1 MADIEKAVVETKLKV
16 DSKELKKS
24 FDEIETSLKNIEA
37 LKKKAAKQNLFSE
50 GDIKRSQ
57 LIGKE
62 IKEAFNNYNGN
73 LLNKSMSQALSNIS
87 GQTKALNRQLKAIQ
101 AFYTGLPAMI
111 NKAELTGKRTKLM
124 YSGADAEIFQQAKT
138 AAALE
143 NMQKTIKSYQL
154 SQLGISNET
163 QKYAERSQQLN
174 QYLGVTQ
181 LRLMANYAAINAVT
195 NGLRSVLNYT
205 GQFNEELKQLQ
216 AISAVS
222 DTGLKGLKETI
233 YEVANATKFNSL
245 EVAKSA
251 TVLAQAGL
259 SVSQIKET
267 LPAIAKLATAT
278 GTDLATSTDVITSTL
293 NIYSLQVTEATQ
305 VTNALTTAMNESKAD
320 IAGFQTAIQYAG
332 NFAAQLGMSY
342 EETAAAIAAAT
353 QAGIRSKSMLGTGL
367 RAVLTEFL
375 KPTDKLVTQLGKVGL
390 TLSDIDV
397 RTKGFTNV
405 LKTLKDAG
413 FGAAEAFR
421 GMERRGAAFLVAL
434 INQVDFIGQL
444 RERMAGSTAAMKA
457 NETQMEALTNQWKN
471 FKSILGNIAY
481 EGLEPIIELLSK
493 LLKTINSFMSSG
505 LVGIIGSV
513 LFGTIT
519 VAGTTSFV
527 SLIIKSLGTIS
538 SSIVKLGK
546 SLEVMQRYSRMHGVS
561 TAVTGISAIFT
572 KLPLGQVTMFAA
584 AISALITTLGM
595 AASAFGAFS
604 SESDK
609 AKASLEKSLGE
620 LDKAQQGY
628 STVQNML
635 DRFYANRQ
643 KLDNQAERNIFIRE
657 ITTRIPE
664 ANTVIKSAT
673 ISVDDLE
680 KALHKLNNIRLD
692 KVVNEAKK
700 VADATKKATLAAN
713 SDIFSKIFG
722 STLFTGRPTE
732 KGYTEVSSFI
742 TQLEK
747 LLPQGISLKNTK
759 ALLEQRQSTP
769 TPVNMGSN
777 SLVTFADIQAEKLA
791 SVFTKELGE
800 VAEKL
805 YPNDPAGQASFLRNT
820 ASLLDVS
827 EEIKKSI
834 TNVADNIEAET
845 NLISAATA
853 RGVKAE
859 FSDEISK
866 IMKDTQSSIA
876 DAAKVQEDVNNSLR
890 LGIDLSKEQVEA
902 VKNSRSNLEEM
913 QKRLDSLKN
922 VKTTAD
928 LASFFGIKESDLKI
942 RLSNMRK
949 ENPKLRNVSDKDL
962 VTRIVG
968 QMITKFS
975 EAISRLIEAITNLED
990 TIAANSQLDRAS
1002 RNAAS
1007 ETSRIISQ
1015 RINSLGGIPAAELA
1029 KEEKAIRDLID
1040 EYRSYARAAAGL
1052 GNLKEGV
1059 ALTPEQKKAESRI
1072 NMQID
1077 VWEKKLT
1084 STSSNLIAKIDT
1096 TSMRMDYFFKMLK
1109 ANIEEADAAYNKAIA
1124 NMNKQVNIQQ
1134 GIVTGAE
1141 RYYGSGS
1148 VISSVEQQR
1157 LTDLQEANLAKETE
1171 VSERLYKRYEEILET
1186 LRNNPMY
1193 SNIKGDYFSAL
1204 ERYQRAQ
1211 SSGSAVEIEAAYRNL
1226 NRVSDTY
1233 NKFAKQETD
1242 LEKSMY
1248 DLKETIDVNNA
1259 TLDYIKKQGEMSGM
1273 GQITSGFNYGI
1284 QSYRDEVKNQGLLT
1298 LGETTAS
1305 YTKQSVDALDSSLSE
1320 MFSNILS
1327 GSAKAG
1333 DAFKSFGQ
1341 TVIATLRD
1349 IAVQMAVKQGLNLL
1363 FSAFGFG
1370 TGGGESPTNL
1380 LAQIPGFG
1388 KAQGGLVV
1396 GPTPNRDSVLTKL
1409 MPGEYVLKKSAV
1421 DTIGKDY
1428 LDNLNNNS
1436 NGIIQGSKEEMD
1448 SSLAAT
1454 SSDSNSPTPNGI
1466 VNVYVVAQDQQQ
1478 GMSPNDVLVTISND
1492 ILKGGQTKR
1501 LIKQVAVGGI

>member
-595 AASAFGAFS
+595 AASAMGLFT

-609 AKASLEKSLGE
+609 AKAKLEESLGE

-628 STVQNML
+628 STLQNML

-643 KLDNQAERNIFIRE
+643 KLDNQAERNIFVRE
-657 ITTRIPE
+657 IITRIPE
-664 ANTVIKSAT
+664 ASTVIKDAT
-673 ISVDDLE
+673 ISVDELE
-680 KALHKLNNIRLD
+680 KALHKLNDIRLD
-692 KVVNEAKK
+692 KLVNETKK
-700 VADATKKATLAAN
+700 VAEATKQSLFADTAENLSNIISNGWFGSSSEGLHNLLGYITNLKNLMPELETKNISTELSKAWDRRLG
-713 SDIFSKIFG
+713 FG
-722 STLFTGRPTE
+722 STDT
-732 KGYTEVSSFI
+732 SSKRLTSVLI
-742 TQLEK
+742 EE
-747 LLPQGISLKNTK
+747 IRK
-759 ALLEQRQSTP
+759 A
-769 TPVNMGSN
+769 
-777 SLVTFADIQAEKLA
+777 AEKR
-791 SVFTKELGE
+791 
-800 VAEKL
+800 
-805 YPNDPAGQASFLRNT
+805 YPEESSNQASYLRNT
-820 ASLLDVS
+820 AELIKDNEEFKQLLND
-827 EEIKKSI
+827 I
-834 TNVADNIEAET
+834 ADNIEAEA

-859 FSDEISK
+859 FSDEISQ

-902 VKNSRSNLEEM
+902 VKNSSSSLEEM

-928 LASFFGIKESDLKI
+928 LASFFGIKESDLKT
-942 RLSNMRK
+942 RFSNMRK
-949 ENPKLRNVSDKDL
+949 ENPELRDVSDKDL

-968 QMITKFS
+968 QMTTEFS
-975 EAISRLIEAITNLED
+975 GAISRLIEAMTSLED

-1052 GNLKEGV
+1052 GNLEEGV

-1248 DLKETIDVNNA
+1248 DLKETIDANNA

-1370 TGGGESPTNL
+1370 TGGEGSPTNL

-1454 SSDSNSPTPNGI
+1454 SSDSNSLTPNGI

>member
-16 DSKELKKS
+16 DSNELKKS
-24 FDEIETSLKNIEA
+24 FDEIETSLKRIEA
-37 LKKKAAKQNLFSE
+37 LKKKAAKQKLFSE
-50 GDIKRSQ
+50 EDISRLNLLSKQ
-57 LIGKE
+57 VT
-62 IKEAFNNYNGN
+62 EAFSGRNSKGQFIS
-73 LLNKSMSQALSNIS
+73 LSQTIQNVSN
-87 GQTKALNRQLKAIQ
+87 QMKALNRELRASQT
-101 AFYTGLPAMI
+101 YYSGLAALQ
-111 NKAELTGKRTKLM
+111 NKAKLTGERTKLM
-124 YSGADAEIFQQAKT
+124 YSGADAAIYQQAKT
-138 AAALE
+138 AE
-143 NMQKTIKSYQL
+143 MTERMQKTIKSYQL

-595 AASAFGAFS
+595 AASAMGLFT

-609 AKASLEKSLGE
+609 AKAKLEESLGE

-628 STVQNML
+628 STLQNML

-643 KLDNQAERNIFIRE
+643 KLDNQAERNIFVRE
-657 ITTRIPE
+657 IITRIPE
-664 ANTVIKSAT
+664 ASTVIKDAT
-673 ISVDDLE
+673 ISVDELE
-680 KALHKLNNIRLD
+680 KALHKLNDIRLD
-692 KVVNEAKK
+692 KLVNETKK
-700 VADATKKATLAAN
+700 VAEATKQSLFADTAENLSNIISNGWFGSSSEGLHNLLGYITNLKNLMPELETKNISTELSKAWDRRLG
-713 SDIFSKIFG
+713 FG
-722 STLFTGRPTE
+722 STDT
-732 KGYTEVSSFI
+732 SSKRLTSVLI
-742 TQLEK
+742 EE
-747 LLPQGISLKNTK
+747 IRK
-759 ALLEQRQSTP
+759 A
-769 TPVNMGSN
+769 
-777 SLVTFADIQAEKLA
+777 AEKR
-791 SVFTKELGE
+791 
-800 VAEKL
+800 
-805 YPNDPAGQASFLRNT
+805 YPEESSNQASYLRNT
-820 ASLLDVS
+820 AELIKDNEEFKQLLND
-827 EEIKKSI
+827 I
-834 TNVADNIEAET
+834 ADNIEAEA

-859 FSDEISK
+859 FSDEISQ

-902 VKNSRSNLEEM
+902 VKNSSSSLEEM

-928 LASFFGIKESDLKI
+928 LASFFGIKESDLKT
-942 RLSNMRK
+942 RFSNMRK
-949 ENPKLRNVSDKDL
+949 KNPELRDVSDKDL

-968 QMITKFS
+968 QMTTEFS
-975 EAISRLIEAITNLED
+975 GAISRLIEAMTSLED

-1015 RINSLGGIPAAELA
+1015 RINSLGDIPAAELA

-1052 GNLKEGV
+1052 GNLEEGV

-1157 LTDLQEANLAKETE
+1157 LTDLQEANLVKETE

-1248 DLKETIDVNNA
+1248 DLKETIDANNA

>member
-16 DSKELKKS
+16 DSNELKKS
-24 FDEIETSLKNIEA
+24 FDEIETSLKRIEA
-37 LKKKAAKQNLFSE
+37 LKKKAAKQKLFSE
-50 GDIKRSQ
+50 EDISRLNLLSKQ
-57 LIGKE
+57 VT
-62 IKEAFNNYNGN
+62 EAFSGRNSKGQFIS
-73 LLNKSMSQALSNIS
+73 LSQTIQNVSN
-87 GQTKALNRQLKAIQ
+87 QMKALNRELRASQT
-101 AFYTGLPAMI
+101 YYSGLAALQ
-111 NKAELTGKRTKLM
+111 NKAKLTGERTKLM
-124 YSGADAEIFQQAKT
+124 YSGADAAIYQQAKT
-138 AAALE
+138 AE
-143 NMQKTIKSYQL
+143 MTERMQKTIKSYQL

-595 AASAFGAFS
+595 AASAMGLFT

-609 AKASLEKSLGE
+609 AKAKLEESLGE

-628 STVQNML
+628 STLQNML

-643 KLDNQAERNIFIRE
+643 KLDNQAERNIFVHE
-657 ITTRIPE
+657 IITRIPE
-664 ANTVIKSAT
+664 ASTVIKDAT
-673 ISVDDLE
+673 ISVDELE
-680 KALHKLNNIRLD
+680 KALHKLNDIRLD
-692 KVVNEAKK
+692 KLVNETKK
-700 VADATKKATLAAN
+700 VAEATKQSLFADTAENLSNIISNGWFGSSSEGLHNLLGYITNLKNLMPELETKNISTELSKAWDRRLG
-713 SDIFSKIFG
+713 FG
-722 STLFTGRPTE
+722 STDT
-732 KGYTEVSSFI
+732 SSKRLTSVLI
-742 TQLEK
+742 EE
-747 LLPQGISLKNTK
+747 IRK
-759 ALLEQRQSTP
+759 A
-769 TPVNMGSN
+769 
-777 SLVTFADIQAEKLA
+777 AEKR
-791 SVFTKELGE
+791 
-800 VAEKL
+800 
-805 YPNDPAGQASFLRNT
+805 YPEESSNQASYLRNT
-820 ASLLDVS
+820 AELIKDNEEFKQLLND
-827 EEIKKSI
+827 I
-834 TNVADNIEAET
+834 ADNIEAEA

-859 FSDEISK
+859 FSDEISQ

-902 VKNSRSNLEEM
+902 VKNSSSSLEEM

-928 LASFFGIKESDLKI
+928 LASFFGIKESDLKT
-942 RLSNMRK
+942 RFSNMRK
-949 ENPKLRNVSDKDL
+949 KNPELRDVSDKDL

-968 QMITKFS
+968 QMTTEFS
-975 EAISRLIEAITNLED
+975 GAISRLIEAMTSLED

-1052 GNLKEGV
+1052 GNLEEGV

-1157 LTDLQEANLAKETE
+1157 LTDLQEANLVKETE

-1248 DLKETIDVNNA
+1248 DLKETIDANNA

>member
-595 AASAFGAFS
+595 AASAMGLFT

-609 AKASLEKSLGE
+609 AKAKLEESLGE

-628 STVQNML
+628 STLQNML

-643 KLDNQAERNIFIRE
+643 KLDNQAERNIFVRE
-657 ITTRIPE
+657 IITRIPE
-664 ANTVIKSAT
+664 ASTVIKDAT
-673 ISVDDLE
+673 ISVDELE
-680 KALHKLNNIRLD
+680 KALHKLNDIRLD
-692 KVVNEAKK
+692 KLVNETKK
-700 VADATKKATLAAN
+700 VAEATKQSLFADTAENLSNIISNGWFGSSSEGLHNLLGYITNLKNLMPELETKNISTELSKAWDRRLG
-713 SDIFSKIFG
+713 FG
-722 STLFTGRPTE
+722 STDT
-732 KGYTEVSSFI
+732 SSKRLTSVLI
-742 TQLEK
+742 EE
-747 LLPQGISLKNTK
+747 IRK
-759 ALLEQRQSTP
+759 A
-769 TPVNMGSN
+769 
-777 SLVTFADIQAEKLA
+777 AEKR
-791 SVFTKELGE
+791 
-800 VAEKL
+800 
-805 YPNDPAGQASFLRNT
+805 YPEESSNQASYLRNT
-820 ASLLDVS
+820 AELIKDNEEFKQLLND
-827 EEIKKSI
+827 I
-834 TNVADNIEAET
+834 ADNIEAEA

-859 FSDEISK
+859 FSDEISQ

-902 VKNSRSNLEEM
+902 VKNSSSSLEEM

-949 ENPKLRNVSDKDL
+949 ENPELRNVSDKDL

-968 QMITKFS
+968 QMTTEFS
-975 EAISRLIEAITNLED
+975 GAISRLIEAMTSLED

-1029 KEEKAIRDLID
+1029 KEEKAIKDLID

-1052 GNLKEGV
+1052 GNLEEGV

-1370 TGGGESPTNL
+1370 TRGGKSPTNL

-1466 VNVYVVAQDQQQ
+1466 VNIYVVAQDQQQ

>member
-154 SQLGISNET
+154 SRLGISNET

-595 AASAFGAFS
+595 AASAMGLFT

-609 AKASLEKSLGE
+609 AKAKLEESLGE

-628 STVQNML
+628 STLQNML

-643 KLDNQAERNIFIRE
+643 KLDNQAERNIFVRE
-657 ITTRIPE
+657 IITRIPE
-664 ANTVIKSAT
+664 ASTVIKDAT

-680 KALHKLNNIRLD
+680 KALHKLNDIRLD
-692 KVVNEAKK
+692 KLVNETKK
-700 VADATKKATLAAN
+700 VAEATKQSLFADTAENLSNIISNGWFGSSSGGLHNLLGYITNLKNLMPELETKNINTELSKAWDRRLG
-713 SDIFSKIFG
+713 FG
-722 STLFTGRPTE
+722 STDM
-732 KGYTEVSSFI
+732 SSKRLTSVLI
-742 TQLEK
+742 EE
-747 LLPQGISLKNTK
+747 IRK
-759 ALLEQRQSTP
+759 A
-769 TPVNMGSN
+769 
-777 SLVTFADIQAEKLA
+777 AEKR
-791 SVFTKELGE
+791 
-800 VAEKL
+800 
-805 YPNDPAGQASFLRNT
+805 YPEESSNQASYLRNT
-820 ASLLDVS
+820 AELIKDNEEFKQLLND
-827 EEIKKSI
+827 I
-834 TNVADNIEAET
+834 ADNIEAEA

-859 FSDEISK
+859 FSDEISQ

-902 VKNSRSNLEEM
+902 VKNSSSSLEEM

-928 LASFFGIKESDLKI
+928 LASFFGIKESDLKA
-942 RLSNMRK
+942 RFNNMRAA
-949 ENPKLRNVSDKDL
+949 NPELKDVSDKDL

-968 QMITKFS
+968 QMTTEFS
-975 EAISRLIEAITNLED
+975 GAISRLIEAMTSLED

-1002 RNAAS
+1002 RNAAF

-1015 RINSLGGIPAAELA
+1015 RISSLGGIPATELA

-1052 GNLKEGV
+1052 GNLEEGV

-1211 SSGSAVEIEAAYRNL
+1211 SSGSTVEIEAAYRNL

-1448 SSLAAT
+1448 SSLAVT
-1454 SSDSNSPTPNGI
+1454 SSDSNSPTPNGV

>member
-561 TAVTGISAIFT
+561 MAVTGISAIFT

-595 AASAFGAFS
+595 AASAMGLFT

-609 AKASLEKSLGE
+609 AKAKLEESLGE

-628 STVQNML
+628 STLQNML

-643 KLDNQAERNIFIRE
+643 KLDNQAERNIFVRE
-657 ITTRIPE
+657 IITRIPE
-664 ANTVIKSAT
+664 ASTVIKDAT

-680 KALHKLNNIRLD
+680 KALHKLNDIRLD
-692 KVVNEAKK
+692 KLVNETKK
-700 VADATKKATLAAN
+700 VAEATKQSLFADTAENLSNIISNGWFGSSSEGLHNLLGYITNLKNLMPELETKNISTELSKAWDRRLG
-713 SDIFSKIFG
+713 FG
-722 STLFTGRPTE
+722 STDM
-732 KGYTEVSSFI
+732 SSKRLTSVLI
-742 TQLEK
+742 EE
-747 LLPQGISLKNTK
+747 IRK
-759 ALLEQRQSTP
+759 A
-769 TPVNMGSN
+769 
-777 SLVTFADIQAEKLA
+777 AEKR
-791 SVFTKELGE
+791 
-800 VAEKL
+800 
-805 YPNDPAGQASFLRNT
+805 YPEESSNQASYLRNT
-820 ASLLDVS
+820 AELIKDNEEFKQLLND
-827 EEIKKSI
+827 I
-834 TNVADNIEAET
+834 ADNIEAEA

-859 FSDEISK
+859 FSDEISQ

-902 VKNSRSNLEEM
+902 VKNSSSSLEEM

-928 LASFFGIKESDLKI
+928 LASFFGIKESDLKT
-942 RLSNMRK
+942 RFSNMRK
-949 ENPKLRNVSDKDL
+949 ENPELRDVSDKDL

-968 QMITKFS
+968 QMTTEFS
-975 EAISRLIEAITNLED
+975 GAISRLIEAMTSLED

-1052 GNLKEGV
+1052 GNLEEGV

-1248 DLKETIDVNNA
+1248 DLKETIDANNA

-1370 TGGGESPTNL
+1370 TGGGGSPTNL

-1448 SSLAAT
+1448 SSLAVT

>member
-595 AASAFGAFS
+595 AASAMGLFT

-609 AKASLEKSLGE
+609 AKAKLEESLGE

-628 STVQNML
+628 STLQNML

-643 KLDNQAERNIFIRE
+643 KLDNQAERNIFVRE
-657 ITTRIPE
+657 IITRIPE

-700 VADATKKATLAAN
+700 VAEATKQSLFADTAENLSNIISNGWFGSSSEGLHNLLGYITNLKNLMPELETKNISTELSKAWDRRL
-713 SDIFSKIFG
+713 SFG
-722 STLFTGRPTE
+722 STDM
-732 KGYTEVSSFI
+732 SSKRLTSVLI
-742 TQLEK
+742 EE
-747 LLPQGISLKNTK
+747 IRK
-759 ALLEQRQSTP
+759 A
-769 TPVNMGSN
+769 
-777 SLVTFADIQAEKLA
+777 AEKR
-791 SVFTKELGE
+791 
-800 VAEKL
+800 
-805 YPNDPAGQASFLRNT
+805 YPEESSNQASYLRNT
-820 ASLLDVS
+820 AELIKDNEEFKQLLND
-827 EEIKKSI
+827 I
-834 TNVADNIEAET
+834 ADNIEAEA

-859 FSDEISK
+859 FSDEISQ

-902 VKNSRSNLEEM
+902 VKNSSSSLEEM

-949 ENPKLRNVSDKDL
+949 ENPELRNVSDKDL

-968 QMITKFS
+968 QMTTEFS
-975 EAISRLIEAITNLED
+975 GAISRLIEAMTNLED

-1052 GNLKEGV
+1052 GNLEEGV

-1248 DLKETIDVNNA
+1248 DLKETIDANNA

-1370 TGGGESPTNL
+1370 TGGEGSPTNL

-1448 SSLAAT
+1448 SSLAVT

>member
-37 LKKKAAKQNLFSE
+37 LKKKVAKQNLFSE

-111 NKAELTGKRTKLM
+111 NKAKLTGKRTKLM

-138 AAALE
+138 AAILE

-154 SQLGISNET
+154 SQLDISNET

-293 NIYSLQVTEATQ
+293 SIYSLQVTEATQ

-493 LLKTINSFMSSG
+493 LLKTINSFMSLG

-572 KLPLGQVTMFAA
+572 KLPLRQVTMFAA

-595 AASAFGAFS
+595 AASAMGLFT

-609 AKASLEKSLGE
+609 AKAKLEESLGE

-628 STVQNML
+628 STLQNML

-643 KLDNQAERNIFIRE
+643 KLDNQAERNIFVRE
-657 ITTRIPE
+657 IITRIPE
-664 ANTVIKSAT
+664 ASTVIKDAT

-680 KALHKLNNIRLD
+680 KALHKLNDIRLD
-692 KVVNEAKK
+692 KLVNETKK
-700 VADATKKATLAAN
+700 VAEATKQSLFADTAENLSNIISNGWFGSSSGGLHNLLGYITNLKNLMPELETKNINTELSKAWDRRLG
-713 SDIFSKIFG
+713 FG
-722 STLFTGRPTE
+722 STDM
-732 KGYTEVSSFI
+732 SSKRLTSVLI
-742 TQLEK
+742 EE
-747 LLPQGISLKNTK
+747 IRK
-759 ALLEQRQSTP
+759 A
-769 TPVNMGSN
+769 
-777 SLVTFADIQAEKLA
+777 AEKR
-791 SVFTKELGE
+791 
-800 VAEKL
+800 
-805 YPNDPAGQASFLRNT
+805 YPEESSNQASYLRNT
-820 ASLLDVS
+820 AELIKDNEEFKQLLND
-827 EEIKKSI
+827 I
-834 TNVADNIEAET
+834 ADNIEAEA

-859 FSDEISK
+859 FSDEISQ

-902 VKNSRSNLEEM
+902 VKNSSSSLEEM

-928 LASFFGIKESDLKI
+928 LASFFDIKESDLKA
-942 RLSNMRK
+942 RFNNMRAA
-949 ENPKLRNVSDKDL
+949 NPELKDVSDKDL

-968 QMITKFS
+968 QMTTEFS
-975 EAISRLIEAITNLED
+975 GAISRLIEAMTSLED

-1015 RINSLGGIPAAELA
+1015 RISSLGGIPATELA

-1052 GNLKEGV
+1052 GNLEEGV

-1248 DLKETIDVNNA
+1248 DLKETIDANNA

-1448 SSLAAT
+1448 SSLAVT
-1454 SSDSNSPTPNGI
+1454 SSDSNSPTPNGV

>member
-16 DSKELKKS
+16 DSNELKKS
-24 FDEIETSLKNIEA
+24 FDEIETNLKRIEA
-37 LKKKAAKQNLFSE
+37 LKKKAAKQKLFSE
-50 GDIKRSQ
+50 EDISRLNLLSKQ
-57 LIGKE
+57 VT
-62 IKEAFNNYNGN
+62 EAFSGRNSKGQFIS
-73 LLNKSMSQALSNIS
+73 LSQTIQNVSN
-87 GQTKALNRQLKAIQ
+87 QMKALNRELRASQT
-101 AFYTGLPAMI
+101 YYSGLAALQ
-111 NKAELTGKRTKLM
+111 NKAKLTGERTKLM
-124 YSGADAEIFQQAKT
+124 YSGADAAIYQQAKT
-138 AAALE
+138 AE
-143 NMQKTIKSYQL
+143 MTERMQKTIKSYQL

-561 TAVTGISAIFT
+561 MAVTGISAIFT

-595 AASAFGAFS
+595 AASAMGLFT

-609 AKASLEKSLGE
+609 AKAKLEESLGE

-628 STVQNML
+628 STLQNML

-643 KLDNQAERNIFIRE
+643 KLDNQAERNIFVRE
-657 ITTRIPE
+657 IITRIPE
-664 ANTVIKSAT
+664 ASTVIKDAT

-680 KALHKLNNIRLD
+680 KALHKLNDIRLD
-692 KVVNEAKK
+692 KLVNETKK
-700 VADATKKATLAAN
+700 VAEATKQSLFADTAENLSNIISNGWFGSSSEGLHNLLGYITNLKNLMPELETKNISTELSKAWDRRLG
-713 SDIFSKIFG
+713 FG
-722 STLFTGRPTE
+722 STDM
-732 KGYTEVSSFI
+732 SSKRLTSVLI
-742 TQLEK
+742 EE
-747 LLPQGISLKNTK
+747 IRK
-759 ALLEQRQSTP
+759 A
-769 TPVNMGSN
+769 
-777 SLVTFADIQAEKLA
+777 AEKR
-791 SVFTKELGE
+791 
-800 VAEKL
+800 
-805 YPNDPAGQASFLRNT
+805 YPEESSNQASYLRNT
-820 ASLLDVS
+820 AELIKDNEEFKQLLND
-827 EEIKKSI
+827 I
-834 TNVADNIEAET
+834 ADNIEAEA

-859 FSDEISK
+859 FSDEISQ

-902 VKNSRSNLEEM
+902 VKNSSSSLEEM

-928 LASFFGIKESDLKI
+928 LASFFGIKESDLKT
-942 RLSNMRK
+942 RFSNMRK
-949 ENPKLRNVSDKDL
+949 ENPELRDVSDKDL

-968 QMITKFS
+968 QMTTEFS
-975 EAISRLIEAITNLED
+975 GAISRLIEAMTSLED

-1052 GNLKEGV
+1052 GNLEEGV

>member
-16 DSKELKKS
+16 DSKEAKKA
-24 FDEIETSLKNIEA
+24 FDEIEASLKNIEA
-37 LKKKAAKQNLFSE
+37 LKKKAAKQKLFSE
-50 GDIKRSQ
+50 EDLSRLNLLSKQ
-57 LIGKE
+57 VT
-62 IKEAFNNYNGN
+62 EAFSGRNSKGQFIS
-73 LLNKSMSQALSNIS
+73 LSQTIQNVSN
-87 GQTKALNRQLKAIQ
+87 QMKALNRELRASQT
-101 AFYTGLPAMI
+101 YYSGLAALQ
-111 NKAELTGKRTKLM
+111 NKAKLTGERTKLM
-124 YSGADAEIFQQAKT
+124 YSGADAAIYQQAKT
-138 AAALE
+138 AE
-143 NMQKTIKSYQL
+143 ITERMQKTIKSYQL

-375 KPTDKLVTQLGKVGL
+375 KPTDKLVAQLGKVGL

-538 SSIVKLGK
+538 GSIVKLGK
-546 SLEVMQRYSRMHGVS
+546 SLKVIQRYSKMHGVS
-561 TAVTGISAIFT
+561 TAVTGLSAIFT

-595 AASAFGAFS
+595 AASAMGLFT

-609 AKASLEKSLGE
+609 AKAKLEESLGE

-628 STVQNML
+628 STLQNMF

-643 KLDNQAERNIFIRE
+643 KLNNQAERDLFVRE
-657 ITTRIPE
+657 ILTRVP
-664 ANTVIKSAT
+664 
-673 ISVDDLE
+673 
-680 KALHKLNNIRLD
+680 
-692 KVVNEAKK
+692 EAKK
-700 VADATKKATLAAN
+700 VISDVTLSVKDLEQALLKLNDIKFNKLVSETKK
-713 SDIFSKIFG
+713 
-722 STLFTGRPTE
+722 
-732 KGYTEVSSFI
+732 
-742 TQLEK
+742 
-747 LLPQGISLKNTK
+747 
-759 ALLEQRQSTP
+759 
-769 TPVNMGSN
+769 
-777 SLVTFADIQAEKLA
+777 
-791 SVFTKELGE
+791 
-800 VAEKL
+800 VA
-805 YPNDPAGQASFLRNT
+805 
-820 ASLLDVS
+820 
-827 EEIKKSI
+827 
-834 TNVADNIEAET
+834 
-845 NLISAATA
+845 
-853 RGVKAE
+853 
-859 FSDEISK
+859 
-866 IMKDTQSSIA
+866 
-876 DAAKVQEDVNNSLR
+876 
-890 LGIDLSKEQVEA
+890 EA
-902 VKNSRSNLEEM
+902 VKNSLEANTVERLRSMLSKANEGFGGSIVDKFNSSVIGLAGEFGKDFDIAKVIQAVRKYMPDERSLIVNPSAASKEFAKQISPILIEEIKKTAERTAPGDAQGQASYLRNIAEALDEDNQIKGILYDVAKELEASSNAFSAMVSQGIKAEFGEAVSNKMNEITTAITESNKIQENTNNVLRVGGKLEESQINALNGAIATLENL
-913 QKRLDSLKN
+913 QKSLDNLKN
-922 VKTTAD
+922 VKTASD
-928 LASFFGIKESDLKI
+928 LAAFLGIDEKQIKTQLDTI
-942 RLSNMRK
+942 RLKKPELKN
-949 ENPKLRNVSDKDL
+949 LSDEALIASVVKDFNRDFSGASGRL
-962 VTRIVG
+962 V
-968 QMITKFS
+968 
-975 EAISRLIEAITNLED
+975 EAITSWEN
-990 TIAANSQLDRAS
+990 TIASNTELDRQS
-1002 RNAAS
+1002 RNLAL
-1007 ETSRIISQ
+1007 EISRSISQ
-1015 RINSLGGIPAAELA
+1015 RIASFKDLPLKELGG
-1029 KEEKAIRDLID
+1029 EKQEILKLID
-1040 EYRSYARAAAGL
+1040 EYQKYAKIYAGVSKL
-1052 GNLKEGV
+1052 EEGT
-1059 ALTPEQKKAESRI
+1059 ALTPEQKSLNTAIDIRVESFK
-1072 NMQID
+1072 D
-1077 VWEKKLT
+1077 KLDSTFKKII
-1084 STSSNLIAKIDT
+1084 SGIDT
-1096 TSMRMDYFFKMLK
+1096 TSMHMDYFFKMLK

-1248 DLKETIDVNNA
+1248 DLKETIDANNA

-1273 GQITSGFNYGI
+1273 GQIASGFSYGI

-1305 YTKQSVDALDSSLSE
+1305 YTKQSVDTLDSSLSE

-1341 TVIATLRD
+1341 TIIATLRD
-1349 IAVQMAVKQGLNLL
+1349 IAVQMAVKQGLNFL

-1370 TGGGESPTNL
+1370 TGGGEEPTNL
-1380 LAQIPGFG
+1380 LAQVPGFG

>member
-546 SLEVMQRYSRMHGVS
+546 SLGVMQRYSRMHGVS

-595 AASAFGAFS
+595 AASAMGLFT

-609 AKASLEKSLGE
+609 AKAKLEESLGE

-628 STVQNML
+628 STLQNML

-643 KLDNQAERNIFIRE
+643 KLDNQAERNIFVRE
-657 ITTRIPE
+657 IITRIPE
-664 ANTVIKSAT
+664 ASTVIKDAT
-673 ISVDDLE
+673 ISVDELE
-680 KALHKLNNIRLD
+680 KALHKLNDIRLD
-692 KVVNEAKK
+692 KLVNETKK
-700 VADATKKATLAAN
+700 VAEATKQSLFADTAENLSNIISNGWFGSSSEGLHNLLGYITNLKNLMPELETKNISIELSKAWDRRLG
-713 SDIFSKIFG
+713 FG
-722 STLFTGRPTE
+722 STDM
-732 KGYTEVSSFI
+732 SSKRLTSVLI
-742 TQLEK
+742 EE
-747 LLPQGISLKNTK
+747 IRK
-759 ALLEQRQSTP
+759 A
-769 TPVNMGSN
+769 
-777 SLVTFADIQAEKLA
+777 AEKR
-791 SVFTKELGE
+791 
-800 VAEKL
+800 
-805 YPNDPAGQASFLRNT
+805 YPEESSNQASYLRNT
-820 ASLLDVS
+820 AELIKDNEEFKQLLND
-827 EEIKKSI
+827 I
-834 TNVADNIEAET
+834 ADNIEAEA

-859 FSDEISK
+859 FSDEISQ

-902 VKNSRSNLEEM
+902 VKNSSSSLEEM

-928 LASFFGIKESDLKI
+928 LAAFFGIKESDLKI

-949 ENPKLRNVSDKDL
+949 ENPELRNVSDKDL

-968 QMITKFS
+968 QMTTEFS
-975 EAISRLIEAITNLED
+975 GAISRLIEAMTSLED

-1052 GNLKEGV
+1052 GNLEEGV

-1077 VWEKKLT
+1077 IWEKKLT

-1171 VSERLYKRYEEILET
+1171 VSGRLYKRYEEILET

>member
-16 DSKELKKS
+16 DSNELKKS
-24 FDEIETSLKNIEA
+24 FDEIETSLKRIEA
-37 LKKKAAKQNLFSE
+37 LKKKAAKQKLFSE
-50 GDIKRSQ
+50 EDISRLNLLSKQ
-57 LIGKE
+57 VT
-62 IKEAFNNYNGN
+62 EAFSGRNSKGQFIS
-73 LLNKSMSQALSNIS
+73 LSQTIQNVSN
-87 GQTKALNRQLKAIQ
+87 QMKALNRELRASQT
-101 AFYTGLPAMI
+101 YYSGLAALQ
-111 NKAELTGKRTKLM
+111 NKAKLTGERTKLM
-124 YSGADAEIFQQAKT
+124 YSGADAAIYQQAKT
-138 AAALE
+138 AE
-143 NMQKTIKSYQL
+143 MTERMQKTIKSYQL

-561 TAVTGISAIFT
+561 MAVTGISAIFT

-595 AASAFGAFS
+595 AASAMGLFT

-609 AKASLEKSLGE
+609 AKAKLEESLGE

-628 STVQNML
+628 STLQNML

-643 KLDNQAERNIFIRE
+643 KLDNQAERNIFVRE
-657 ITTRIPE
+657 IITRIPE
-664 ANTVIKSAT
+664 ASTVIKDAT

-680 KALHKLNNIRLD
+680 KALHKLNDIRLD
-692 KVVNEAKK
+692 KLVNETKK
-700 VADATKKATLAAN
+700 VAEATKQSLFADTAENLSNIISNGWFGSSSEGLHNLLGYITNLKNLMPELETKNISTELSKAWDRRLG
-713 SDIFSKIFG
+713 FG
-722 STLFTGRPTE
+722 STDM
-732 KGYTEVSSFI
+732 SSKRLTSVLI
-742 TQLEK
+742 EE
-747 LLPQGISLKNTK
+747 IRK
-759 ALLEQRQSTP
+759 A
-769 TPVNMGSN
+769 
-777 SLVTFADIQAEKLA
+777 AEKR
-791 SVFTKELGE
+791 
-800 VAEKL
+800 
-805 YPNDPAGQASFLRNT
+805 YPEESSNQASYLRNT
-820 ASLLDVS
+820 AELIKDNEEFKQLLND
-827 EEIKKSI
+827 I
-834 TNVADNIEAET
+834 ADNIEAEA

-859 FSDEISK
+859 FSDEISQ

-902 VKNSRSNLEEM
+902 VKNSSSSLEEM

-928 LASFFGIKESDLKI
+928 LASFFGIKESDLKT
-942 RLSNMRK
+942 RFSNMRK
-949 ENPKLRNVSDKDL
+949 ENPELRDVSDKDL

-968 QMITKFS
+968 QMTTEFS
-975 EAISRLIEAITNLED
+975 GAISRLIEAMTSLED

-1052 GNLKEGV
+1052 GNLEEGV

>member
-16 DSKELKKS
+16 DSNELKKS
-24 FDEIETSLKNIEA
+24 FDEIETSLKRIEA
-37 LKKKAAKQNLFSE
+37 LKKKAAKQKLFSE
-50 GDIKRSQ
+50 EDISRLNLLSKQ
-57 LIGKE
+57 VT
-62 IKEAFNNYNGN
+62 EAFSGRNSKGQFIS
-73 LLNKSMSQALSNIS
+73 LSQTIQNVSN
-87 GQTKALNRQLKAIQ
+87 QMKALNRELRASQT
-101 AFYTGLPAMI
+101 YYSGLAALQ
-111 NKAELTGKRTKLM
+111 NKAKLTGERTKLM
-124 YSGADAEIFQQAKT
+124 YSGADAAIYQQAKT
-138 AAALE
+138 AE
-143 NMQKTIKSYQL
+143 MTERMQKTIKSYQL

-181 LRLMANYAAINAVT
+181 LRLMVNYAAINAVT

-561 TAVTGISAIFT
+561 MAVTGISAIFT

-595 AASAFGAFS
+595 AASAMGLFT

-609 AKASLEKSLGE
+609 AKAKLEESLGE

-628 STVQNML
+628 STLQNML

-643 KLDNQAERNIFIRE
+643 KLDNQAERNIFVRE
-657 ITTRIPE
+657 IITRIPE
-664 ANTVIKSAT
+664 ASTVIKDAT

-680 KALHKLNNIRLD
+680 KALHKLNDIRLD
-692 KVVNEAKK
+692 KLVNETKK
-700 VADATKKATLAAN
+700 VAEATKQSLFADTAENLSNIISNGWFGSSSEGLHNLLGYITNLKNLMPELETKNISTELSKAWDRRLG
-713 SDIFSKIFG
+713 FG
-722 STLFTGRPTE
+722 STDM
-732 KGYTEVSSFI
+732 SSKRLTSVLI
-742 TQLEK
+742 EE
-747 LLPQGISLKNTK
+747 IRK
-759 ALLEQRQSTP
+759 A
-769 TPVNMGSN
+769 
-777 SLVTFADIQAEKLA
+777 AEKR
-791 SVFTKELGE
+791 
-800 VAEKL
+800 
-805 YPNDPAGQASFLRNT
+805 YPEESSNQASYLRNT
-820 ASLLDVS
+820 AELIKDNEEFKQLLND
-827 EEIKKSI
+827 I
-834 TNVADNIEAET
+834 ADNIEAEA

-859 FSDEISK
+859 FSDEISQ

-902 VKNSRSNLEEM
+902 VKNSSSSLEEM

-928 LASFFGIKESDLKI
+928 LASFFGIKESDLKT
-942 RLSNMRK
+942 RFSNMRK
-949 ENPKLRNVSDKDL
+949 ENPELRDVSDKDL

-968 QMITKFS
+968 QMTTEFS
-975 EAISRLIEAITNLED
+975 GAISRLIEAMTSLED

-1052 GNLKEGV
+1052 GNLEEGV

>member
-595 AASAFGAFS
+595 AASAMGLFT

-609 AKASLEKSLGE
+609 AKAKLEESLGE

-628 STVQNML
+628 STLQNML

-643 KLDNQAERNIFIRE
+643 KLDNQAERNIFVRE
-657 ITTRIPE
+657 IITRIPE
-664 ANTVIKSAT
+664 ASTVIKDAT

-680 KALHKLNNIRLD
+680 KALHKLNDIRLD
-692 KVVNEAKK
+692 KLVNETKK
-700 VADATKKATLAAN
+700 VAEATKQSLFADTAENLSNIISNGWFGSSSEGLHNLLGYITNLKNLMPELETKNISTELSKAWDRRLG
-713 SDIFSKIFG
+713 FG
-722 STLFTGRPTE
+722 STDM
-732 KGYTEVSSFI
+732 SSKRLTSVLI
-742 TQLEK
+742 EE
-747 LLPQGISLKNTK
+747 IRK
-759 ALLEQRQSTP
+759 A
-769 TPVNMGSN
+769 
-777 SLVTFADIQAEKLA
+777 AEKR
-791 SVFTKELGE
+791 
-800 VAEKL
+800 
-805 YPNDPAGQASFLRNT
+805 YPEESSNQASYLRNT
-820 ASLLDVS
+820 AELIKDNEEFKQLLND
-827 EEIKKSI
+827 I
-834 TNVADNIEAET
+834 ADNIEAEV

-859 FSDEISK
+859 FSDEISQ

-902 VKNSRSNLEEM
+902 VKNSSSSLEEM

-928 LASFFGIKESDLKI
+928 LASFFGIKESDLKT
-942 RLSNMRK
+942 RFSNMRK
-949 ENPKLRNVSDKDL
+949 ENPELRDVSDKDL

-968 QMITKFS
+968 QMTTEFS
-975 EAISRLIEAITNLED
+975 GAISRLIEAMTSLED

-1002 RNAAS
+1002 RNAAF

-1015 RINSLGGIPAAELA
+1015 RIDSLGGIPAAELA

-1052 GNLKEGV
+1052 GNLEEGV

-1072 NMQID
+1072 NMRID
-1077 VWEKKLT
+1077 IWEKKLT

-1248 DLKETIDVNNA
+1248 DLKETIDANNA

-1466 VNVYVVAQDQQQ
+1466 VNIYVVAQDQQQ

>member
-16 DSKELKKS
+16 DSNELKKS
-24 FDEIETSLKNIEA
+24 FDEIETSLKRIEA
-37 LKKKAAKQNLFSE
+37 LKKKAAKQKLFSE
-50 GDIKRSQ
+50 EDISRLNLLSKQ
-57 LIGKE
+57 VT
-62 IKEAFNNYNGN
+62 EAFSGRNSKGQFIS
-73 LLNKSMSQALSNIS
+73 LSQTIQNVSN
-87 GQTKALNRQLKAIQ
+87 QMKALNRELRASQT
-101 AFYTGLPAMI
+101 YYSGLAALQ
-111 NKAELTGKRTKLM
+111 NKAKLTGERTKLM
-124 YSGADAEIFQQAKT
+124 YSGADAAIYQQAKT
-138 AAALE
+138 AE
-143 NMQKTIKSYQL
+143 MTERMQKTIKSYQL

-561 TAVTGISAIFT
+561 MAVTGISAIFT

-595 AASAFGAFS
+595 AASAMGLFT

-609 AKASLEKSLGE
+609 AKAKLEESLGE

-628 STVQNML
+628 STLQNML

-643 KLDNQAERNIFIRE
+643 KLDNQAERNIFVRE
-657 ITTRIPE
+657 IITRIPE
-664 ANTVIKSAT
+664 ASTVIKDAT

-680 KALHKLNNIRLD
+680 KALHKLNDIRLD
-692 KVVNEAKK
+692 KLVNETKK
-700 VADATKKATLAAN
+700 VAEATKQSLFADTAENLSNIISNGWFGSSSEGLHNLLGYITNLKNLMPELETKNISTELSKAWDRRLG
-713 SDIFSKIFG
+713 FG
-722 STLFTGRPTE
+722 STDM
-732 KGYTEVSSFI
+732 SSKRLTSVLI
-742 TQLEK
+742 EE
-747 LLPQGISLKNTK
+747 IRK
-759 ALLEQRQSTP
+759 A
-769 TPVNMGSN
+769 
-777 SLVTFADIQAEKLA
+777 AEKR
-791 SVFTKELGE
+791 
-800 VAEKL
+800 
-805 YPNDPAGQASFLRNT
+805 YPEESSNQASYLRNT
-820 ASLLDVS
+820 AELIKDNEEFKQLLND
-827 EEIKKSI
+827 I
-834 TNVADNIEAET
+834 ADNIEAEA

-859 FSDEISK
+859 FSDEISQ

-902 VKNSRSNLEEM
+902 VKNSSSSLEEM

-928 LASFFGIKESDLKI
+928 LASFFGIKESDLKT
-942 RLSNMRK
+942 RFSNMRK
-949 ENPKLRNVSDKDL
+949 ENPELRDVSDKDL

-968 QMITKFS
+968 QMTTEFS
-975 EAISRLIEAITNLED
+975 GAISRLIEAMTSLED

-1002 RNAAS
+1002 RNAAF

-1015 RINSLGGIPAAELA
+1015 RINSLGGIPAAESA

-1052 GNLKEGV
+1052 GNLEEGV

>member
-595 AASAFGAFS
+595 AASAMGLFT

-609 AKASLEKSLGE
+609 AKAKLEESLGE

-628 STVQNML
+628 STLQNML

-643 KLDNQAERNIFIRE
+643 KLDNQAERNIFVRE
-657 ITTRIPE
+657 IITRIPE
-664 ANTVIKSAT
+664 ASTVIKDAT

-680 KALHKLNNIRLD
+680 KALHKLNDIRLD
-692 KVVNEAKK
+692 KLVNETKK
-700 VADATKKATLAAN
+700 VAEATKQSLFADTAENLSNIISNGWFGSSSEGLHNLLGYITNLKNLMPELETKNINTELSKAWDRRLG
-713 SDIFSKIFG
+713 FG
-722 STLFTGRPTE
+722 STDM
-732 KGYTEVSSFI
+732 SSKRLTSVLI
-742 TQLEK
+742 EE
-747 LLPQGISLKNTK
+747 IRK
-759 ALLEQRQSTP
+759 A
-769 TPVNMGSN
+769 
-777 SLVTFADIQAEKLA
+777 AEKR
-791 SVFTKELGE
+791 
-800 VAEKL
+800 
-805 YPNDPAGQASFLRNT
+805 YPEESSNQASYLRNT
-820 ASLLDVS
+820 AELIKDN
-827 EEIKKSI
+827 EEFKQFLNDI
-834 TNVADNIEAET
+834 ADNIEAEA

-859 FSDEISK
+859 FSDEISQ

-902 VKNSRSNLEEM
+902 VKNSRSSLEEM

-928 LASFFGIKESDLKI
+928 LASFFGIKESDLKA
-942 RLSNMRK
+942 RFNNMRAA
-949 ENPKLRNVSDKDL
+949 NPKLKDVSDKDL

-968 QMITKFS
+968 QMTTEFS
-975 EAISRLIEAITNLED
+975 GAISRLIEAMISLED

-1007 ETSRIISQ
+1007 KTSRIISQ
-1015 RINSLGGIPAAELA
+1015 RISSLGGIPATELA

-1052 GNLKEGV
+1052 GNLEEGV

-1157 LTDLQEANLAKETE
+1157 LTDLQEANLARETE

-1211 SSGSAVEIEAAYRNL
+1211 SSGSTVEIEAAYRNL

>member
-37 LKKKAAKQNLFSE
+37 LKKKAAKQKLFSE

-101 AFYTGLPAMI
+101 AFYTDLPAMI
-111 NKAELTGKRTKLM
+111 NKAKLTGKRTKLM

-138 AAALE
+138 AAVLE

-493 LLKTINSFMSSG
+493 LLKTINSFMSLG

-546 SLEVMQRYSRMHGVS
+546 SLKVMQRYSRMHGVS

-584 AISALITTLGM
+584 AISALIATLGM
-595 AASAFGAFS
+595 AASAMGLFT

-609 AKASLEKSLGE
+609 AKAKLEESLGE

-628 STVQNML
+628 STLQNML

-643 KLDNQAERNIFIRE
+643 KLDNQAERNIFVRE
-657 ITTRIPE
+657 IITRIPE
-664 ANTVIKSAT
+664 ASTVIKDAT

-680 KALHKLNNIRLD
+680 KALHKLNDIRLD
-692 KVVNEAKK
+692 KLVNETKK
-700 VADATKKATLAAN
+700 VAEATKQSLFADTAENLSNIISNGWFGSSSGGLHNLLGYITNLKNLMPELETKNINTELSKAWDRRLG
-713 SDIFSKIFG
+713 FG
-722 STLFTGRPTE
+722 STDM
-732 KGYTEVSSFI
+732 SSKRLTSVLI
-742 TQLEK
+742 EE
-747 LLPQGISLKNTK
+747 IRK
-759 ALLEQRQSTP
+759 A
-769 TPVNMGSN
+769 
-777 SLVTFADIQAEKLA
+777 AEKR
-791 SVFTKELGE
+791 
-800 VAEKL
+800 
-805 YPNDPAGQASFLRNT
+805 YPEESSNQASYLRNT
-820 ASLLDVS
+820 AELIKDNEEFKQLLND
-827 EEIKKSI
+827 I
-834 TNVADNIEAET
+834 ADNIEAEA

-859 FSDEISK
+859 FSDEISQ

-902 VKNSRSNLEEM
+902 VKNSSSSLEEM

-928 LASFFGIKESDLKI
+928 LASFFDIKESDLKV
-942 RLSNMRK
+942 RFNNMRAA
-949 ENPKLRNVSDKDL
+949 NPELKNVSDKDL

-968 QMITKFS
+968 QMTTEFS
-975 EAISRLIEAITNLED
+975 GAISRLIEAMTSLED
-990 TIAANSQLDRAS
+990 TIASNSQLDRAS

-1007 ETSRIISQ
+1007 ETSRIVSQ
-1015 RINSLGGIPAAELA
+1015 RISSLGGIPATELA

-1052 GNLKEGV
+1052 GNLEEGA

>member
-1 MADIEKAVVETKLKV
+1 MADIEKAVVETELKV
-16 DSKELKKS
+16 DSNELKKS
-24 FDEIETSLKNIEA
+24 FDEIETSLKRIEA
-37 LKKKAAKQNLFSE
+37 LKKKAAKQKLFSE
-50 GDIKRSQ
+50 EDISRLNLLSKQ
-57 LIGKE
+57 VI
-62 IKEAFNNYNGN
+62 EAFSGRNSKGQFIS
-73 LLNKSMSQALSNIS
+73 LSQTIQNVSN
-87 GQTKALNRQLKAIQ
+87 QMKALNRELRASQT
-101 AFYTGLPAMI
+101 YYSGLAALQ
-111 NKAELTGKRTKLM
+111 NKAKLTGERTKLM
-124 YSGADAEIFQQAKT
+124 YSGADAAIYQQAKT
-138 AAALE
+138 AE
-143 NMQKTIKSYQL
+143 MTERMQKTIKSYQL

-561 TAVTGISAIFT
+561 MAVTGISAIFT
-572 KLPLGQVTMFAA
+572 KLPLRQVTMFAA

-595 AASAFGAFS
+595 AASAMGLFT

-609 AKASLEKSLGE
+609 AKAKLEESLGE

-628 STVQNML
+628 STLQNML

-643 KLDNQAERNIFIRE
+643 KLDNQAERNIFVRE
-657 ITTRIPE
+657 IITRIPE
-664 ANTVIKSAT
+664 ASTVIKDAT

-680 KALHKLNNIRLD
+680 KALHKLNDIRLD
-692 KVVNEAKK
+692 KLVNETKK
-700 VADATKKATLAAN
+700 VAEATKQSLFADTAENLSNIISNGWFGSSSEGLHNLLGYITNLKNLMPELETKNISTELSKAWDRRLG
-713 SDIFSKIFG
+713 FG
-722 STLFTGRPTE
+722 STDM
-732 KGYTEVSSFI
+732 SSKRLTSVLI
-742 TQLEK
+742 EE
-747 LLPQGISLKNTK
+747 IRK
-759 ALLEQRQSTP
+759 A
-769 TPVNMGSN
+769 
-777 SLVTFADIQAEKLA
+777 AEKR
-791 SVFTKELGE
+791 
-800 VAEKL
+800 
-805 YPNDPAGQASFLRNT
+805 YPEESSNQASYLRNT
-820 ASLLDVS
+820 AELIKDNEEFKQLLND
-827 EEIKKSI
+827 I
-834 TNVADNIEAET
+834 ADNIEAEA

-859 FSDEISK
+859 FSDEISQ

-902 VKNSRSNLEEM
+902 VKNSSSSLEEM

-928 LASFFGIKESDLKI
+928 LASFFGIKESDLKT
-942 RLSNMRK
+942 RFSNMRK
-949 ENPKLRNVSDKDL
+949 ENPELRDVSDKDL

-968 QMITKFS
+968 QMTTEFS
-975 EAISRLIEAITNLED
+975 GAISRLIEAMTSLED

-1052 GNLKEGV
+1052 GNLEEGV

>member
-375 KPTDKLVTQLGKVGL
+375 KPTDKLVTQLGKVRL

-457 NETQMEALTNQWKN
+457 NETQMEALTNQCKN

-546 SLEVMQRYSRMHGVS
+546 SLEVMQRYSRMRGVS
-561 TAVTGISAIFT
+561 MAVTGIFAIFT

-584 AISALITTLGM
+584 AIAALITTLGM
-595 AASAFGAFS
+595 AASAMGLFT

-609 AKASLEKSLGE
+609 AKAKLEESLGE
-620 LDKAQQGY
+620 LDKSQQGY
-628 STVQNML
+628 STLQNML

-643 KLDNQAERNIFIRE
+643 KLDNQAERNIFVRE
-657 ITTRIPE
+657 IITRIPE
-664 ANTVIKSAT
+664 ASTVIKDAA

-680 KALHKLNNIRLD
+680 KALHKLNDIRLD
-692 KVVNEAKK
+692 KLVNETKK
-700 VADATKKATLAAN
+700 VAEATKQSLFADTAENLSNIISNGWFGSSSDGLHNLLGYITNLKNLMPELETKNISTELSKAWNRRLG
-713 SDIFSKIFG
+713 FG
-722 STLFTGRPTE
+722 STDI
-732 KGYTEVSSFI
+732 SSKRLTSVLI
-742 TQLEK
+742 KE
-747 LLPQGISLKNTK
+747 IRK
-759 ALLEQRQSTP
+759 A
-769 TPVNMGSN
+769 
-777 SLVTFADIQAEKLA
+777 AEKR
-791 SVFTKELGE
+791 
-800 VAEKL
+800 
-805 YPNDPAGQASFLRNT
+805 YPEESSNQASYLRNT
-820 ASLLDVS
+820 AKLIKDNEEFKQLLND
-827 EEIKKSI
+827 I
-834 TNVADNIEAET
+834 ADNIEAEA

-859 FSDEISK
+859 FSDEISQ

-902 VKNSRSNLEEM
+902 VKNSSSSLEEM

-928 LASFFGIKESDLKI
+928 LASFFGIKESDLKT
-942 RLSNMRK
+942 RFSNMRK
-949 ENPKLRNVSDKDL
+949 ENPELRDVSDKDL
-962 VTRIVG
+962 VTRIAG
-968 QMITKFS
+968 QMTTEFS
-975 EAISRLIEAITNLED
+975 GAISRLIEAMTSLED

-1052 GNLKEGV
+1052 GNLEEGV

-1248 DLKETIDVNNA
+1248 DLKETIDANNA

>member
-595 AASAFGAFS
+595 AASAMGLFT

-609 AKASLEKSLGE
+609 AKAKLEESLGE

-628 STVQNML
+628 STLQNML

-643 KLDNQAERNIFIRE
+643 KLDNQAERNIFVRE
-657 ITTRIPE
+657 IITRIPE
-664 ANTVIKSAT
+664 ASTVIKDAT

-680 KALHKLNNIRLD
+680 KALHKLNDIRLD
-692 KVVNEAKK
+692 KLVNETKK
-700 VADATKKATLAAN
+700 VAEATKQSLFADTAENLSNIISNGWFGSSSEGLHNLLGYITNLKNLMPELETKNINTELSKAWDRRLG
-713 SDIFSKIFG
+713 FG
-722 STLFTGRPTE
+722 STDM
-732 KGYTEVSSFI
+732 SSKRLTSVLI
-742 TQLEK
+742 EE
-747 LLPQGISLKNTK
+747 IRK
-759 ALLEQRQSTP
+759 A
-769 TPVNMGSN
+769 
-777 SLVTFADIQAEKLA
+777 AEKR
-791 SVFTKELGE
+791 
-800 VAEKL
+800 
-805 YPNDPAGQASFLRNT
+805 YPEESSNQASYLRNT
-820 ASLLDVS
+820 AELIKDNKEFKQLLND
-827 EEIKKSI
+827 I
-834 TNVADNIEAET
+834 ADNIEAEA

-859 FSDEISK
+859 FSDEISQ

-902 VKNSRSNLEEM
+902 VKNSSSSLEEM

-928 LASFFGIKESDLKI
+928 LASFFGIKESDLKA
-942 RLSNMRK
+942 RFNNMRAA
-949 ENPKLRNVSDKDL
+949 NPELKDVSDKDL

-968 QMITKFS
+968 QMTTEFS
-975 EAISRLIEAITNLED
+975 GAISRLIEAMTSLED

-1015 RINSLGGIPAAELA
+1015 RISSLGGIPATELA

-1052 GNLKEGV
+1052 GNLEEGV

-1211 SSGSAVEIEAAYRNL
+1211 SSGSTVEIEAAYRNL

>member
-561 TAVTGISAIFT
+561 MAVTGISAIFT

-595 AASAFGAFS
+595 AASAMGLFT

-609 AKASLEKSLGE
+609 AKAKLEESLGE

-628 STVQNML
+628 STLQNML

-643 KLDNQAERNIFIRE
+643 KLDNQAERNIFVRE
-657 ITTRIPE
+657 IITRIPE
-664 ANTVIKSAT
+664 ASTVIKDAT
-673 ISVDDLE
+673 ISVDELE
-680 KALHKLNNIRLD
+680 KALHKLNDIRLD
-692 KVVNEAKK
+692 KLVNETKK
-700 VADATKKATLAAN
+700 VAEATKQSLFADTAENLSNIISNGWFGSSSEGLHNLLGYITNLKNLMPELETKNISTELSKAWDRRLG
-713 SDIFSKIFG
+713 FG
-722 STLFTGRPTE
+722 STDT
-732 KGYTEVSSFI
+732 SSKRLTSVLI
-742 TQLEK
+742 EE
-747 LLPQGISLKNTK
+747 IRK
-759 ALLEQRQSTP
+759 A
-769 TPVNMGSN
+769 
-777 SLVTFADIQAEKLA
+777 AEKR
-791 SVFTKELGE
+791 
-800 VAEKL
+800 
-805 YPNDPAGQASFLRNT
+805 YPEESSNQASYLRNT
-820 ASLLDVS
+820 AELIKDNEEFKQLLND
-827 EEIKKSI
+827 I
-834 TNVADNIEAET
+834 ADNIEAEA

-859 FSDEISK
+859 FSDEISQ

-902 VKNSRSNLEEM
+902 VKNSSSSLEEM

-928 LASFFGIKESDLKI
+928 LASFFGIKESDLKT
-942 RLSNMRK
+942 RFSNMRK
-949 ENPKLRNVSDKDL
+949 ENPELRDVSDKDL

-968 QMITKFS
+968 QMTTEFS
-975 EAISRLIEAITNLED
+975 GAISRLIEAMTSLED

-1029 KEEKAIRDLID
+1029 KEEKAIKDLID

-1052 GNLKEGV
+1052 GNLEEGV

-1077 VWEKKLT
+1077 IWEKKLT

-1193 SNIKGDYFSAL
+1193 SNIKGNYFSAL

>member
-16 DSKELKKS
+16 DSNELKKS
-24 FDEIETSLKNIEA
+24 FDEIETSLKRIEA
-37 LKKKAAKQNLFSE
+37 LKKKAAKQKLFSE
-50 GDIKRSQ
+50 EDISRLNLLSKQ
-57 LIGKE
+57 VT
-62 IKEAFNNYNGN
+62 EAFSGRNSKGQFIS
-73 LLNKSMSQALSNIS
+73 LSQTIQNVSN
-87 GQTKALNRQLKAIQ
+87 QMKALNRELRASQT
-101 AFYTGLPAMI
+101 YYSGLAALQ
-111 NKAELTGKRTKLM
+111 NKAKLTGERTKLM
-124 YSGADAEIFQQAKT
+124 YSGADAAIYQQAKT
-138 AAALE
+138 AE
-143 NMQKTIKSYQL
+143 MTERMQKTIKSYQL

-595 AASAFGAFS
+595 AASAMGLFT

-609 AKASLEKSLGE
+609 AKAKLEESLGE

-628 STVQNML
+628 STLQNML

-643 KLDNQAERNIFIRE
+643 KLDNQAERNIFVRE
-657 ITTRIPE
+657 IITRIPE
-664 ANTVIKSAT
+664 ASTVIKDAT
-673 ISVDDLE
+673 ISVDELE
-680 KALHKLNNIRLD
+680 KALHKLNDIRLD
-692 KVVNEAKK
+692 KLVNETKK
-700 VADATKKATLAAN
+700 VAEATKQSLFADTAENLSNIISNGWFGSSSEGLHNLLGYITNLKNLMPELETKNISTELSKAWDRRLG
-713 SDIFSKIFG
+713 FG
-722 STLFTGRPTE
+722 STDT
-732 KGYTEVSSFI
+732 SSKRLTSVLI
-742 TQLEK
+742 EE
-747 LLPQGISLKNTK
+747 IRK
-759 ALLEQRQSTP
+759 A
-769 TPVNMGSN
+769 
-777 SLVTFADIQAEKLA
+777 AEKR
-791 SVFTKELGE
+791 
-800 VAEKL
+800 
-805 YPNDPAGQASFLRNT
+805 YPEESSNQASYLRNT
-820 ASLLDVS
+820 AELIKDNEEFKQLLND
-827 EEIKKSI
+827 I
-834 TNVADNIEAET
+834 ADNIEAEA

-859 FSDEISK
+859 FSDEISQ

-890 LGIDLSKEQVEA
+890 LGIDLSKEQAEA
-902 VKNSRSNLEEM
+902 VKNSSSSLEEM

-928 LASFFGIKESDLKI
+928 LASFFGIEESDLKI

-949 ENPKLRNVSDKDL
+949 ENPELRNVSDKDL

-968 QMITKFS
+968 QMTTEFS
-975 EAISRLIEAITNLED
+975 GAISRLIEAMTSLED

-1029 KEEKAIRDLID
+1029 KEEKAIKDLID

-1052 GNLKEGV
+1052 GNLEEGV

-1084 STSSNLIAKIDT
+1084 STSSNLITKIDT

-1466 VNVYVVAQDQQQ
+1466 VNIYVVAQDQQQ

>member
-561 TAVTGISAIFT
+561 MAVTGISAIFT

-595 AASAFGAFS
+595 AASAMGLFT

-609 AKASLEKSLGE
+609 AKAKLEESLGE

-628 STVQNML
+628 STLQNML

-643 KLDNQAERNIFIRE
+643 KLDNQAERNIFVRE
-657 ITTRIPE
+657 IITRIPE
-664 ANTVIKSAT
+664 ASTVIKDAT
-673 ISVDDLE
+673 ISVDELE
-680 KALHKLNNIRLD
+680 KALHKLNDIRLD
-692 KVVNEAKK
+692 KLVNETKK
-700 VADATKKATLAAN
+700 VAEATKQSLFADTAENLSNIISNGWFGSSSEGLHNLLGYITNLKNLMPELETKNISTELSKAWDRRLG
-713 SDIFSKIFG
+713 FG
-722 STLFTGRPTE
+722 STDT
-732 KGYTEVSSFI
+732 SSKRLTSVLI
-742 TQLEK
+742 EE
-747 LLPQGISLKNTK
+747 IRK
-759 ALLEQRQSTP
+759 A
-769 TPVNMGSN
+769 
-777 SLVTFADIQAEKLA
+777 AEKR
-791 SVFTKELGE
+791 
-800 VAEKL
+800 
-805 YPNDPAGQASFLRNT
+805 YPEESSNQASYLRNT
-820 ASLLDVS
+820 AELIKDNEEFKQLLND
-827 EEIKKSI
+827 I
-834 TNVADNIEAET
+834 ADNIEAEA

-859 FSDEISK
+859 FSDEISQ

-890 LGIDLSKEQVEA
+890 LGIDLSKEQVET
-902 VKNSRSNLEEM
+902 VKNSSSSLEEM

-928 LASFFGIKESDLKI
+928 LASFFGIKESDLKT
-942 RLSNMRK
+942 RFSNMRK
-949 ENPKLRNVSDKDL
+949 ENPELRDVSDKDL

-968 QMITKFS
+968 QMTTEFS
-975 EAISRLIEAITNLED
+975 GAISRLIEAMTSLED

-1029 KEEKAIRDLID
+1029 KEEKAIKDLID

-1052 GNLKEGV
+1052 GNLEEGV

>member
-643 KLDNQAERNIFIRE
+643 KLDNQAERNIFVRE
-657 ITTRIPE
+657 IITRIPE
-664 ANTVIKSAT
+664 ASTVIKDAT
-673 ISVDDLE
+673 ISVDELE
-680 KALHKLNNIRLD
+680 KALHKLNDIRLD
-692 KVVNEAKK
+692 KLVNETKK
-700 VADATKKATLAAN
+700 VAEATKQSLFADTAENLSNIISNGWFGSSSEGLHNLLGYITNLKNLMPELETKNISTELSKAWDRRLG
-713 SDIFSKIFG
+713 FG
-722 STLFTGRPTE
+722 STDT
-732 KGYTEVSSFI
+732 SSKRLTSVLI
-742 TQLEK
+742 EE
-747 LLPQGISLKNTK
+747 IRK
-759 ALLEQRQSTP
+759 A
-769 TPVNMGSN
+769 
-777 SLVTFADIQAEKLA
+777 AEKR
-791 SVFTKELGE
+791 
-800 VAEKL
+800 
-805 YPNDPAGQASFLRNT
+805 YPEESSNQASYLRNT
-820 ASLLDVS
+820 AELIKDNEEFKQLLND
-827 EEIKKSI
+827 I
-834 TNVADNIEAET
+834 ADNIEAEA

-902 VKNSRSNLEEM
+902 VKNSSSNLEEM

-949 ENPKLRNVSDKDL
+949 ENPELRNVSDKDL

-968 QMITKFS
+968 QMTTEFS
-975 EAISRLIEAITNLED
+975 GAISRLIEAMTNLED

-1052 GNLKEGV
+1052 GNLEEGV

-1370 TGGGESPTNL
+1370 TGGEESPTNL

>member
-367 RAVLTEFL
+367 RAVLIEFL

-595 AASAFGAFS
+595 AASAMGLFT

-609 AKASLEKSLGE
+609 AKAKLEESLGE
-620 LDKAQQGY
+620 LDKSQQGY
-628 STVQNML
+628 STLQNML

-643 KLDNQAERNIFIRE
+643 KLDNQAERNIFVRE
-657 ITTRIPE
+657 IITRIPE
-664 ANTVIKSAT
+664 ASTVIKDAT

-680 KALHKLNNIRLD
+680 KALHKLNDIRLD
-692 KVVNEAKK
+692 KLVNETKK
-700 VADATKKATLAAN
+700 VAEATKQSLFADTAENLSNIISNGWFGSSSGGLHNLLGYITNLKNLMPELETKNINTELSKAWDRRLG
-713 SDIFSKIFG
+713 FG
-722 STLFTGRPTE
+722 STDI
-732 KGYTEVSSFI
+732 SSKRLTSVLI
-742 TQLEK
+742 EE
-747 LLPQGISLKNTK
+747 IRK
-759 ALLEQRQSTP
+759 A
-769 TPVNMGSN
+769 
-777 SLVTFADIQAEKLA
+777 AEKR
-791 SVFTKELGE
+791 
-800 VAEKL
+800 
-805 YPNDPAGQASFLRNT
+805 YPEESSNQASYLRNT
-820 ASLLDVS
+820 AELIKDNEEFKQLLND
-827 EEIKKSI
+827 I
-834 TNVADNIEAET
+834 ADNIEAEA

-859 FSDEISK
+859 FSDEISQ

-902 VKNSRSNLEEM
+902 VKNSSSSLEEM

-928 LASFFGIKESDLKI
+928 LASFFGIKESDLKA
-942 RLSNMRK
+942 RFNNMRAA
-949 ENPKLRNVSDKDL
+949 NPELKDVSDKDL

-968 QMITKFS
+968 QMTTEFS
-975 EAISRLIEAITNLED
+975 GAISRLIEAMTSLED

-1015 RINSLGGIPAAELA
+1015 RISSLGGVPATELA

-1052 GNLKEGV
+1052 GNLEEGA

-1077 VWEKKLT
+1077 VWEKKLA

-1349 IAVQMAVKQGLNLL
+1349 IAVQMAVKQGLNLI

-1448 SSLAAT
+1448 SSLAVT
-1454 SSDSNSPTPNGI
+1454 SSDSNSPTPNGV

>member
-37 LKKKAAKQNLFSE
+37 LKKKAAKQKLFSE

-111 NKAELTGKRTKLM
+111 NKAKLTGKRTKLM

-138 AAALE
+138 AAVLE

-493 LLKTINSFMSSG
+493 LLKTINSFMSLG

-546 SLEVMQRYSRMHGVS
+546 SLKVMQRYSRMHGVS

-584 AISALITTLGM
+584 AISALIATLGM
-595 AASAFGAFS
+595 AASAMGLFT

-609 AKASLEKSLGE
+609 AKAKLEESLGE

-628 STVQNML
+628 STLQNML

-643 KLDNQAERNIFIRE
+643 KLDNQAERNIFVRE
-657 ITTRIPE
+657 IITRIPE
-664 ANTVIKSAT
+664 ASTVIKDAT

-680 KALHKLNNIRLD
+680 KALHKLNDIRLD
-692 KVVNEAKK
+692 KLVNETKK
-700 VADATKKATLAAN
+700 VAEATKQSLFADTAENLSNIISNGWFGSSSGGLHNLLGYITNLKNLMPELETKNINTELSKAWDRRLG
-713 SDIFSKIFG
+713 FG
-722 STLFTGRPTE
+722 STDM
-732 KGYTEVSSFI
+732 SSKRLTSVLI
-742 TQLEK
+742 EE
-747 LLPQGISLKNTK
+747 IRK
-759 ALLEQRQSTP
+759 A
-769 TPVNMGSN
+769 
-777 SLVTFADIQAEKLA
+777 AEKR
-791 SVFTKELGE
+791 
-800 VAEKL
+800 
-805 YPNDPAGQASFLRNT
+805 YPEESSNQASYLRNT
-820 ASLLDVS
+820 AELIKDNEEFKQLLND
-827 EEIKKSI
+827 I
-834 TNVADNIEAET
+834 ADNIEAEA

-859 FSDEISK
+859 FSDEISQ

-902 VKNSRSNLEEM
+902 VKNSSSSLEEM

-928 LASFFGIKESDLKI
+928 LASFFDIKESDLKV
-942 RLSNMRK
+942 RFNNMRAA
-949 ENPKLRNVSDKDL
+949 NPELKNVSDKDL

-968 QMITKFS
+968 QMTTEFS
-975 EAISRLIEAITNLED
+975 GAISRLIEAMTSLED
-990 TIAANSQLDRAS
+990 TIASNSQLDRAS

-1007 ETSRIISQ
+1007 ETSRIVSQ
-1015 RINSLGGIPAAELA
+1015 RISSLGGIPATELA

-1052 GNLKEGV
+1052 GNLEEGA

>member
-546 SLEVMQRYSRMHGVS
+546 SLEVMQRYSRMHGVL

-595 AASAFGAFS
+595 AASAMGLFT

-609 AKASLEKSLGE
+609 AKAKLEESLGE

-628 STVQNML
+628 STLQNML

-643 KLDNQAERNIFIRE
+643 KLDNQAERNIFVRE
-657 ITTRIPE
+657 IITRIPE
-664 ANTVIKSAT
+664 ASTVIKDAT
-673 ISVDDLE
+673 ISVDELE
-680 KALHKLNNIRLD
+680 KALHKLNDIRLD
-692 KVVNEAKK
+692 KLVNETKK
-700 VADATKKATLAAN
+700 VAEATKQSLFADTAENLSNIISNGWFGSSSEGLHNLLGYITNLKNLMPELETKNISTELSKAWDRRLG
-713 SDIFSKIFG
+713 FG
-722 STLFTGRPTE
+722 STDT
-732 KGYTEVSSFI
+732 SSKRLTSVLI
-742 TQLEK
+742 EE
-747 LLPQGISLKNTK
+747 IRK
-759 ALLEQRQSTP
+759 A
-769 TPVNMGSN
+769 
-777 SLVTFADIQAEKLA
+777 AEKR
-791 SVFTKELGE
+791 
-800 VAEKL
+800 
-805 YPNDPAGQASFLRNT
+805 YPEESSNQASYLRNT
-820 ASLLDVS
+820 AELIKDNEEFKQLLND
-827 EEIKKSI
+827 I
-834 TNVADNIEAET
+834 ADNIEAEA

-859 FSDEISK
+859 FSDEISQ

-902 VKNSRSNLEEM
+902 VKNSSSSLEEM

-928 LASFFGIKESDLKI
+928 LASFFGIKESDLKT
-942 RLSNMRK
+942 RFSNMRK
-949 ENPKLRNVSDKDL
+949 ENPELRDVSDKDL

-968 QMITKFS
+968 QMTTEFS
-975 EAISRLIEAITNLED
+975 GAISRLIEAMTSLED

-1029 KEEKAIRDLID
+1029 KEEKAIKDLID

-1052 GNLKEGV
+1052 GNLEEGV

>member
-342 EETAAAIAAAT
+342 EETAAAIVAAT

-561 TAVTGISAIFT
+561 MAVTGISAIFT

-595 AASAFGAFS
+595 AASAMGLFT

-609 AKASLEKSLGE
+609 AKAKLEESLGE

-628 STVQNML
+628 STLQNML

-643 KLDNQAERNIFIRE
+643 KLDNQAERNIFVRE
-657 ITTRIPE
+657 IITRIPE
-664 ANTVIKSAT
+664 ASTVIKDAT

-680 KALHKLNNIRLD
+680 KALHKLNDIRLD
-692 KVVNEAKK
+692 KLVNETKK
-700 VADATKKATLAAN
+700 VAEATKQSLFADTAENLSNIISNGWFGSSSEGLHNLLGYITNLKNLMPELETKNISTELSKAWDRRLG
-713 SDIFSKIFG
+713 FG
-722 STLFTGRPTE
+722 STDM
-732 KGYTEVSSFI
+732 SSKRLTSVLI
-742 TQLEK
+742 EE
-747 LLPQGISLKNTK
+747 IRK
-759 ALLEQRQSTP
+759 A
-769 TPVNMGSN
+769 
-777 SLVTFADIQAEKLA
+777 AEKR
-791 SVFTKELGE
+791 
-800 VAEKL
+800 
-805 YPNDPAGQASFLRNT
+805 YPEESSNQASYLRNT
-820 ASLLDVS
+820 AELIKDNEEFKQLLND
-827 EEIKKSI
+827 I
-834 TNVADNIEAET
+834 ADNIEAEA

-859 FSDEISK
+859 FSDEISQ

-902 VKNSRSNLEEM
+902 VKNSSSSLEEM

-928 LASFFGIKESDLKI
+928 LASFFDIKESDLKT
-942 RLSNMRK
+942 RFSNMRK
-949 ENPKLRNVSDKDL
+949 ENPELRDVSDKDL

-968 QMITKFS
+968 QMTTEFS
-975 EAISRLIEAITNLED
+975 GAISRLIEAMTSLED

-1015 RINSLGGIPAAELA
+1015 RINSLGGIPAAELT

-1052 GNLKEGV
+1052 GNLEEGV

-1084 STSSNLIAKIDT
+1084 STSSNLIAKVDT

-1248 DLKETIDVNNA
+1248 DLKETIDANNA

>member
-278 GTDLATSTDVITSTL
+278 GIDLATSTDVITSTL

-561 TAVTGISAIFT
+561 MAVTGISAIFT

-595 AASAFGAFS
+595 AASAMGLFT

-609 AKASLEKSLGE
+609 AKAKLEESLGE

-628 STVQNML
+628 STLQNML

-643 KLDNQAERNIFIRE
+643 KLDNQAERNIFVRE
-657 ITTRIPE
+657 IITRIPE
-664 ANTVIKSAT
+664 ASTVIKDAT

-680 KALHKLNNIRLD
+680 KALHKLNDIRLD
-692 KVVNEAKK
+692 KLVNETKK
-700 VADATKKATLAAN
+700 VAEATKQSLFADTAENLSNIISNGWFGSSSEGLHNLLGYITNLKNLMPELETKNISTELSKAWDRRLG
-713 SDIFSKIFG
+713 FG
-722 STLFTGRPTE
+722 STDM
-732 KGYTEVSSFI
+732 SSKRLTSVLI
-742 TQLEK
+742 EE
-747 LLPQGISLKNTK
+747 IRK
-759 ALLEQRQSTP
+759 A
-769 TPVNMGSN
+769 
-777 SLVTFADIQAEKLA
+777 AEKR
-791 SVFTKELGE
+791 
-800 VAEKL
+800 
-805 YPNDPAGQASFLRNT
+805 YPEESSNQASYLRNT
-820 ASLLDVS
+820 AELIKDNEEFKQLLND
-827 EEIKKSI
+827 I
-834 TNVADNIEAET
+834 ADNIEAEA

-859 FSDEISK
+859 FSDEISQ

-902 VKNSRSNLEEM
+902 VKNSSSSLEEM

-928 LASFFGIKESDLKI
+928 LAAFFGIKESDLKI

-949 ENPKLRNVSDKDL
+949 ENPELRNVSDKDL

-968 QMITKFS
+968 QMTIEFS
-975 EAISRLIEAITNLED
+975 GAISRLIEAMTSLED

-1029 KEEKAIRDLID
+1029 KEEKAIKDLID

-1052 GNLKEGV
+1052 GNLEEGM

-1248 DLKETIDVNNA
+1248 DLKETIDANNA

-1370 TGGGESPTNL
+1370 TGGEGSPTNL

-1448 SSLAAT
+1448 SSLAVT

>member
-245 EVAKSA
+245 EVAESA

-367 RAVLTEFL
+367 RAVLTELL

-421 GMERRGAAFLVAL
+421 GMERRGAAFLVTL

-457 NETQMEALTNQWKN
+457 NEIQMEALTNQWKN

-519 VAGTTSFV
+519 VTGTTSFV

-546 SLEVMQRYSRMHGVS
+546 SLKVIQRYSRMRGVS
-561 TAVTGISAIFT
+561 TAVTGIFAIFT

-584 AISALITTLGM
+584 AIAALITTLGM
-595 AASAFGAFS
+595 AASAMGLFT

-609 AKASLEKSLGE
+609 AKAKLEESLGE

-628 STVQNML
+628 STLQNML

-643 KLDNQAERNIFIRE
+643 KLDNQAERNIFVRE
-657 ITTRIPE
+657 IITRIPE
-664 ANTVIKSAT
+664 ASTVIKDAA
-673 ISVDDLE
+673 ISVDELE
-680 KALHKLNNIRLD
+680 KALHKLNDIRLD
-692 KVVNEAKK
+692 KLVNETKK
-700 VADATKKATLAAN
+700 VAEATKQSLFADTAENLSNIISNGWFGSSSKGLHNLLGYITNLKNLMPELETKNISIELSKAWDRRLA
-713 SDIFSKIFG
+713 FG
-722 STLFTGRPTE
+722 STNI
-732 KGYTEVSSFI
+732 SSKRLTSVLI
-742 TQLEK
+742 KE
-747 LLPQGISLKNTK
+747 IRK
-759 ALLEQRQSTP
+759 A
-769 TPVNMGSN
+769 
-777 SLVTFADIQAEKLA
+777 AEKR
-791 SVFTKELGE
+791 
-800 VAEKL
+800 
-805 YPNDPAGQASFLRNT
+805 YPEESSNQASYLRNT
-820 ASLLDVS
+820 AKLIKDNEEFKQLLND
-827 EEIKKSI
+827 I
-834 TNVADNIEAET
+834 ADDIEAEA

-859 FSDEISK
+859 FSDEISQ

-902 VKNSRSNLEEM
+902 VKNSSSSLEEM

-928 LASFFGIKESDLKI
+928 LAAFFGIKESDLKI
-942 RLSNMRK
+942 RLSNMRE
-949 ENPKLRNVSDKDL
+949 ENPELRNVSDKDL
-962 VTRIVG
+962 VTRIAG
-968 QMITKFS
+968 QMTTEFS
-975 EAISRLIEAITNLED
+975 GAISRLIEAMTSLED

-1007 ETSRIISQ
+1007 KTSRIISQ

-1029 KEEKAIRDLID
+1029 KEEKAIKDLID

-1052 GNLKEGV
+1052 GNLEEGV

-1248 DLKETIDVNNA
+1248 DLKETIDANNA

>member
-73 LLNKSMSQALSNIS
+73 LLNKSMSQVLSNIS

-320 IAGFQTAIQYAG
+320 IAGFQTAVQYAG

-342 EETAAAIAAAT
+342 EETVAAIAAAT
-353 QAGIRSKSMLGTGL
+353 QAGIRSKSILGTGL

-595 AASAFGAFS
+595 AASAMGLFT

-609 AKASLEKSLGE
+609 AKAKLEESLGE

-628 STVQNML
+628 STLQNML

-643 KLDNQAERNIFIRE
+643 KLDNQAERNIFVRE
-657 ITTRIPE
+657 IITRIPE
-664 ANTVIKSAT
+664 ASTVIKDAT

-680 KALHKLNNIRLD
+680 KALHKLNDIRLD
-692 KVVNEAKK
+692 KLVNETKK
-700 VADATKKATLAAN
+700 VAEATKQSLFADTAENLSNIISNGWFGSSSGGLHNLLGYITNLKNLMPELETKNINTELSKAWDRRLG
-713 SDIFSKIFG
+713 FG
-722 STLFTGRPTE
+722 STDM
-732 KGYTEVSSFI
+732 SSKRLTSVLI
-742 TQLEK
+742 EE
-747 LLPQGISLKNTK
+747 IRK
-759 ALLEQRQSTP
+759 A
-769 TPVNMGSN
+769 
-777 SLVTFADIQAEKLA
+777 AEKR
-791 SVFTKELGE
+791 
-800 VAEKL
+800 
-805 YPNDPAGQASFLRNT
+805 YPEESSNQASYLRNT
-820 ASLLDVS
+820 AELIKDNEEFKQLLND
-827 EEIKKSI
+827 I
-834 TNVADNIEAET
+834 ADNIEAEA

-859 FSDEISK
+859 FSDEISQ

-902 VKNSRSNLEEM
+902 VKNSSSSLEEM

-928 LASFFGIKESDLKI
+928 LASFFGIKESDLKA
-942 RLSNMRK
+942 RFNNMRAA
-949 ENPKLRNVSDKDL
+949 NPELKDVSDKDL

-968 QMITKFS
+968 QMTTEFS
-975 EAISRLIEAITNLED
+975 GAISRLIEAMTSLED

-1002 RNAAS
+1002 RNVAS

-1015 RINSLGGIPAAELA
+1015 RISSLGGIPATELA

-1052 GNLKEGV
+1052 GNLEEGV

-1248 DLKETIDVNNA
+1248 DLKETIDANNA

-1448 SSLAAT
+1448 SSLAVT
-1454 SSDSNSPTPNGI
+1454 SSDSNSPTPNGV

>member
-561 TAVTGISAIFT
+561 TAVTGISTIFT

-595 AASAFGAFS
+595 AASAMGLFT

-609 AKASLEKSLGE
+609 AKAKLEESLGE

-628 STVQNML
+628 STLQNML

-643 KLDNQAERNIFIRE
+643 KLDNQAERNIFVRE
-657 ITTRIPE
+657 IITRIPE
-664 ANTVIKSAT
+664 ASTVIKDAT

-680 KALHKLNNIRLD
+680 KALHKLNDIRLD
-692 KVVNEAKK
+692 KLVNETKK
-700 VADATKKATLAAN
+700 VAEATKQSLFADTAENLSNIISNGWFGSSSEGLHNLLGYITNLKNLMPELETKNISTELSKAWDRRLG
-713 SDIFSKIFG
+713 FG
-722 STLFTGRPTE
+722 STDM
-732 KGYTEVSSFI
+732 SSKRLTSVLI
-742 TQLEK
+742 EE
-747 LLPQGISLKNTK
+747 IRK
-759 ALLEQRQSTP
+759 A
-769 TPVNMGSN
+769 
-777 SLVTFADIQAEKLA
+777 AEKR
-791 SVFTKELGE
+791 
-800 VAEKL
+800 
-805 YPNDPAGQASFLRNT
+805 YPEESSNQASYLRNT
-820 ASLLDVS
+820 AELIKDNEEFKQLLND
-827 EEIKKSI
+827 I
-834 TNVADNIEAET
+834 ADNIEAEA

-859 FSDEISK
+859 FSDEISQ

-902 VKNSRSNLEEM
+902 VKNSSSSLEEM

-928 LASFFGIKESDLKI
+928 LASFFGIKESDLKT
-942 RLSNMRK
+942 RFSNMRK
-949 ENPKLRNVSDKDL
+949 ENPELRDVSDKDL

-968 QMITKFS
+968 QMTTEFS
-975 EAISRLIEAITNLED
+975 GAISRLIEAMTSLED

-1052 GNLKEGV
+1052 GNLEEGV

-1248 DLKETIDVNNA
+1248 DLKETIDANNA

-1370 TGGGESPTNL
+1370 TGGGGSPTNL

-1448 SSLAAT
+1448 SSLAVT

>member
-595 AASAFGAFS
+595 AASAMGLFT

-609 AKASLEKSLGE
+609 AKAKLEESLGE

-628 STVQNML
+628 STLQNML

-643 KLDNQAERNIFIRE
+643 KLDNQAERNIFVRE
-657 ITTRIPE
+657 IITRIPE
-664 ANTVIKSAT
+664 ASTVIKDAT

-680 KALHKLNNIRLD
+680 KALHKLNDIRLD
-692 KVVNEAKK
+692 KLVNETKK
-700 VADATKKATLAAN
+700 VAEATKQSLFADTAENLSNIISNGWFGSSSGGLHNLLGYITNLKNLMPELETKNINTELSKAWDRRLG
-713 SDIFSKIFG
+713 FG
-722 STLFTGRPTE
+722 STDM
-732 KGYTEVSSFI
+732 SSKRLTSVLI
-742 TQLEK
+742 EE
-747 LLPQGISLKNTK
+747 IRK
-759 ALLEQRQSTP
+759 A
-769 TPVNMGSN
+769 
-777 SLVTFADIQAEKLA
+777 AEKR
-791 SVFTKELGE
+791 
-800 VAEKL
+800 
-805 YPNDPAGQASFLRNT
+805 YPEESSNQASYLRNT
-820 ASLLDVS
+820 AELIKDNEEFKQLLND
-827 EEIKKSI
+827 I
-834 TNVADNIEAET
+834 ADNIEAEA

-859 FSDEISK
+859 FSDEISQ

-902 VKNSRSNLEEM
+902 VKNSSSSLEEM

-928 LASFFGIKESDLKI
+928 LASFFGIKESDLKAGFN
-942 RLSNMRK
+942 NMRAA
-949 ENPKLRNVSDKDL
+949 NPELKDVSDKDL

-968 QMITKFS
+968 QMTTEFS
-975 EAISRLIEAITNLED
+975 GAISRLIEAMTSLED

-1015 RINSLGGIPAAELA
+1015 RISSLGGIPATELA

-1052 GNLKEGV
+1052 GNLEEGV

-1211 SSGSAVEIEAAYRNL
+1211 SSGSTVEIEAAYRNL

-1448 SSLAAT
+1448 SSLAVT
-1454 SSDSNSPTPNGI
+1454 SSDSNSPTPNGV

>member
-50 GDIKRSQ
+50 GDIKRSR

-233 YEVANATKFNSL
+233 YEVANASKFNSL

-413 FGAAEAFR
+413 FGAAEAFQ

-457 NETQMEALTNQWKN
+457 NETQMEALTNRWKN

-561 TAVTGISAIFT
+561 MAVTGISAIFT

-595 AASAFGAFS
+595 AASAMGLFT

-609 AKASLEKSLGE
+609 AKAKLEESLGE

-628 STVQNML
+628 STLQNML

-643 KLDNQAERNIFIRE
+643 KLDNQAERNIFVRE
-657 ITTRIPE
+657 IITRIPE
-664 ANTVIKSAT
+664 ASTVIKDAT

-680 KALHKLNNIRLD
+680 KALHKLNDIRLD
-692 KVVNEAKK
+692 KLVNETKK
-700 VADATKKATLAAN
+700 VAEATKQSLFADTAENLSNIISNGWFGSSSEGLHNLLGYITNLKNLMPELETKNISTELSKAWDRRLG
-713 SDIFSKIFG
+713 FG
-722 STLFTGRPTE
+722 STDM
-732 KGYTEVSSFI
+732 SSKRLTSVLI
-742 TQLEK
+742 EE
-747 LLPQGISLKNTK
+747 IRK
-759 ALLEQRQSTP
+759 A
-769 TPVNMGSN
+769 
-777 SLVTFADIQAEKLA
+777 AEKR
-791 SVFTKELGE
+791 
-800 VAEKL
+800 
-805 YPNDPAGQASFLRNT
+805 YPEESSNQASYLRNT
-820 ASLLDVS
+820 AELIKDNEEFKQLLND
-827 EEIKKSI
+827 I
-834 TNVADNIEAET
+834 ADNIEAEA

-859 FSDEISK
+859 FSDEISQ

-902 VKNSRSNLEEM
+902 VKNSSSSLEEM

-928 LASFFGIKESDLKI
+928 LASFFDIKESDLKT
-942 RLSNMRK
+942 RFSNMRK
-949 ENPKLRNVSDKDL
+949 ENPELRDVSDKDL

-968 QMITKFS
+968 QMTTEFS
-975 EAISRLIEAITNLED
+975 GAISRLIEAMTSLED

-1052 GNLKEGV
+1052 GNLEEGV

-1072 NMQID
+1072 NRQID

-1248 DLKETIDVNNA
+1248 DLKETIDANNA

-1370 TGGGESPTNL
+1370 TGGEGSPTNL

-1448 SSLAAT
+1448 SSLAVT

>member
-16 DSKELKKS
+16 DSNELKKS
-24 FDEIETSLKNIEA
+24 FDEIETSLKRIEA
-37 LKKKAAKQNLFSE
+37 LKKKAAKQKLFSE
-50 GDIKRSQ
+50 EDISRLNLLSKQ
-57 LIGKE
+57 VT
-62 IKEAFNNYNGN
+62 EAFSGRNSKGQFIS
-73 LLNKSMSQALSNIS
+73 LSQTIQNVSN
-87 GQTKALNRQLKAIQ
+87 QMKALNRELRASQT
-101 AFYTGLPAMI
+101 YYSGLAALQ
-111 NKAELTGKRTKLM
+111 NKAKLTGERTKLM
-124 YSGADAEIFQQAKT
+124 YSGADAAIYQQAKT
-138 AAALE
+138 AE
-143 NMQKTIKSYQL
+143 MTERMQKTIKSYQL

-595 AASAFGAFS
+595 AASAMGLFT

-609 AKASLEKSLGE
+609 AKAKLEESLGE

-628 STVQNML
+628 STLQNML

-643 KLDNQAERNIFIRE
+643 KLDNQAERNIFVRE
-657 ITTRIPE
+657 IITRIPE
-664 ANTVIKSAT
+664 ASTVIKDAT
-673 ISVDDLE
+673 ISVDELE
-680 KALHKLNNIRLD
+680 KALHKLNDIRLD
-692 KVVNEAKK
+692 KLVNETKK
-700 VADATKKATLAAN
+700 VAEATKQSLFADTAENLSNIISNGWFGSSSEGLHNLLGYITNLKNLMPELETKNISTELSKAWDRRLG
-713 SDIFSKIFG
+713 FG
-722 STLFTGRPTE
+722 STDT
-732 KGYTEVSSFI
+732 SSKRLTSVLI
-742 TQLEK
+742 EE
-747 LLPQGISLKNTK
+747 IRK
-759 ALLEQRQSTP
+759 A
-769 TPVNMGSN
+769 
-777 SLVTFADIQAEKLA
+777 AEKR
-791 SVFTKELGE
+791 
-800 VAEKL
+800 
-805 YPNDPAGQASFLRNT
+805 YPEESSNQASYLRNT
-820 ASLLDVS
+820 AELIKDNEEFKQLLND
-827 EEIKKSI
+827 I
-834 TNVADNIEAET
+834 ADNIEAEA

-859 FSDEISK
+859 FSDEISQ

-902 VKNSRSNLEEM
+902 VKNSSSSLEEM

-928 LASFFGIKESDLKI
+928 LASFFGIKESDLKT
-942 RLSNMRK
+942 RFSNMRK
-949 ENPKLRNVSDKDL
+949 KNPELRDVSDKDL

-968 QMITKFS
+968 QMTTEFS
-975 EAISRLIEAITNLED
+975 GAISRLIEAMTSLED

-1052 GNLKEGV
+1052 GNLEEGV

-1157 LTDLQEANLAKETE
+1157 LTDLQEANLVKETE

-1248 DLKETIDVNNA
+1248 DLKETIDANNA

>member
-16 DSKELKKS
+16 DSNELKKS
-24 FDEIETSLKNIEA
+24 FDEIETSLKRIEA
-37 LKKKAAKQNLFSE
+37 LKKKAAKQKLFSE
-50 GDIKRSQ
+50 EDISRLNLLSKQ
-57 LIGKE
+57 VT
-62 IKEAFNNYNGN
+62 EAFSGRNSKGQFIS
-73 LLNKSMSQALSNIS
+73 LSQTIQNVSN
-87 GQTKALNRQLKAIQ
+87 QMKALNRELRASQT
-101 AFYTGLPAMI
+101 YYSGLAALQ
-111 NKAELTGKRTKLM
+111 NKAKLTGERTKLM
-124 YSGADAEIFQQAKT
+124 YSGADAAIYQQAKT
-138 AAALE
+138 AE
-143 NMQKTIKSYQL
+143 MTERMQKTIKSYQL

-595 AASAFGAFS
+595 AASAMGLFT

-609 AKASLEKSLGE
+609 AKAKLEESLGE

-628 STVQNML
+628 STLQNML

-643 KLDNQAERNIFIRE
+643 KLDNQAERNIFVRE
-657 ITTRIPE
+657 IITRIPE
-664 ANTVIKSAT
+664 ASTVIKDAT
-673 ISVDDLE
+673 ISVDELE
-680 KALHKLNNIRLD
+680 KALHKLNDIRLD
-692 KVVNEAKK
+692 KLVNETKK
-700 VADATKKATLAAN
+700 VAEATKQSLFADTAENLSNIISNGWFGSSSEGLHNLLGYITNLKNLMPELETKNISTELSKAWDRRLG
-713 SDIFSKIFG
+713 FG
-722 STLFTGRPTE
+722 STDT
-732 KGYTEVSSFI
+732 SSKRLTSVLI
-742 TQLEK
+742 EE
-747 LLPQGISLKNTK
+747 IRK
-759 ALLEQRQSTP
+759 A
-769 TPVNMGSN
+769 
-777 SLVTFADIQAEKLA
+777 AEKR
-791 SVFTKELGE
+791 
-800 VAEKL
+800 
-805 YPNDPAGQASFLRNT
+805 YPEESSNQASYLRNT
-820 ASLLDVS
+820 AELIKDNEEFKQLLND
-827 EEIKKSI
+827 I
-834 TNVADNIEAET
+834 ADNIEAEA

-859 FSDEISK
+859 FSDEISQ

-902 VKNSRSNLEEM
+902 VKNSSSSLEEM

-928 LASFFGIKESDLKI
+928 LASFFGIKESDLKT
-942 RLSNMRK
+942 RFSNMRK
-949 ENPKLRNVSDKDL
+949 ENPELRDVSDKDL

-968 QMITKFS
+968 QMTTEFS
-975 EAISRLIEAITNLED
+975 GAISRLIEAMTSLED

-1052 GNLKEGV
+1052 GNLEEGV

-1157 LTDLQEANLAKETE
+1157 LTDLQEANLVKETE

-1248 DLKETIDVNNA
+1248 DLKETIDANNA

>member
-154 SQLGISNET
+154 SQLGISNEA

-595 AASAFGAFS
+595 AASAMGLFT

-609 AKASLEKSLGE
+609 AKAKLEESLGE

-628 STVQNML
+628 STLQNML

-643 KLDNQAERNIFIRE
+643 KLDNQAERNIFVRE
-657 ITTRIPE
+657 IITRIPE
-664 ANTVIKSAT
+664 ASTVIKDAT
-673 ISVDDLE
+673 ISVDELE
-680 KALHKLNNIRLD
+680 KALHKLNDIRLD
-692 KVVNEAKK
+692 KLVNETKK
-700 VADATKKATLAAN
+700 VAEATKQSLFADTAENLSNIISNGWFGSSSEGLHNLLGYITNLKNLMPELETKNISTELSKAWDRRLG
-713 SDIFSKIFG
+713 FG
-722 STLFTGRPTE
+722 STDT
-732 KGYTEVSSFI
+732 SSKRLTSVLI
-742 TQLEK
+742 EE
-747 LLPQGISLKNTK
+747 IRK
-759 ALLEQRQSTP
+759 A
-769 TPVNMGSN
+769 
-777 SLVTFADIQAEKLA
+777 AEKR
-791 SVFTKELGE
+791 
-800 VAEKL
+800 
-805 YPNDPAGQASFLRNT
+805 YPEESSNQASYLRNT
-820 ASLLDVS
+820 AELIKDNEEFKQLLND
-827 EEIKKSI
+827 I
-834 TNVADNIEAET
+834 ADNIEAEA

-859 FSDEISK
+859 FSDEISQ
-866 IMKDTQSSIA
+866 IMRDTQSSIA
-876 DAAKVQEDVNNSLR
+876 DAAKAQEDVNNSLR

-902 VKNSRSNLEEM
+902 VKNSGSSLEEM

-949 ENPKLRNVSDKDL
+949 ENPELRNVSDKDL

-968 QMITKFS
+968 QMTTEFS
-975 EAISRLIEAITNLED
+975 GAISRLIEAMTSLED

-1029 KEEKAIRDLID
+1029 KEEKAIKDLID

-1052 GNLKEGV
+1052 GNLEEGV

-1077 VWEKKLT
+1077 IWEKKLT